1 MGNIQTFGL
10 ELLKRFWWL
19 VLILLLGA
27 SAYYFAKRLD
37 VLRYEN
43 QRLRDNNS
51 ILSEERKHLEDG
63 FAKTRKLT
71 EEEFEQEY
79 GAVIDS
85 LDKLTDDKLKIA
97 RVLALTEFRLK
108 HVRRDSKILW
118 ADSLIHD
125 TIPVGRK
132 LLFADSCMKFKVY
145 ESNNPDSAAF
155 AVVSGEVDIKAD
167 IVFYEGKRSKQVS
180 IFGLNIF
187 RYGKRE
193 SDAQMF
199 TNCGKVHLRNLEV
212 QRK

>member
-10 ELLKRFWWL
+10 ELLKRFWWII
-19 VLILLLGA
+19 LILLLGA
-27 SAYYFAKRLD
+27 SAYYFAKSLD

-43 QRLRDNNS
+43 QRLRDNND
-51 ILSEERKHLEDG
+51 IAAEERKHLEDG

-79 GAVIDS
+79 AAVIDS
-85 LDKLTDDKLKIA
+85 LDKLTDEKIKVA

-108 HVRRDSKILW
+108 HVRRDSKIMW
-118 ADSLIHD
+118 NDSLIHD

-132 LLFADSCMKFKVY
+132 LLFSDSCMKFKVY
-145 ESNNPDSAAF
+145 ESNNPDSAQY

-167 IVFYEGKRSKQVS
+167 IVFYEGKRRKQVS
-180 IFGLNIF
+180 IFGLNLF